1 LGKKIY
7 AIGLYGDEDERQGYY
22 VYLPDNFSANS
33 KIVVLVHGG
42 SWISGPDPEQTYGWG
57 SAYSTNPTQDNIVK
71 NLLAQGYVV
80 VVPLYR
86 LVQYGDNNTDILSN
100 TVTIQ
105 DQVDDI
111 DAAIQDVHN
120 IFPNCLGINANN
132 IQVIGE
138 SAGANL
144 ALLFAYT
151 QANTSYIKSVVSV
164 AGPTNMNQFAN
175 WLMSPPFAYSCGTD
189 FIVDNPN
196 TTIFTHFP
204 YYNVYDPIVPLITT
218 AFVNPVTCNVANIKL
233 GLFLTISPTSDNTAK
248 RILNSY
254 RLTESCVKQV
264 ITNPLSNT
272 AFNNISPCAVLN
284 ASRIV
289 PTFIIH
295 GTDDWIVP
303 YSKATNTMDTKLNST
318 GGLIGTYSST
328 GSGIPASSTYATTNN
343 KHLIKLYAGSNHN
356 VSDHSQ
362 TQPDIIT

>member
-1 LGKKIY
+1 
-7 AIGLYGDEDERQGYY
+7 
-22 VYLPDNFSANS
+22 
-33 KIVVLVHGG
+33 
-42 SWISGPDPEQTYGWG
+42 
-57 SAYSTNPTQDNIVK
+57 
-71 NLLAQGYVV
+71 
-80 VVPLYR
+80 
-86 LVQYGDNNTDILSN
+86 
-100 TVTIQ
+100 
-105 DQVDDI
+105 
-111 DAAIQDVHN
+111 
-120 IFPNCLGINANN
+120 
-132 IQVIGE
+132 
-138 SAGANL
+138 
-144 ALLFAYT
+144 
-151 QANTSYIKSVVSV
+151 
-164 AGPTNMNQFAN
+164 M
-175 WLMSPPFAYSCGTD
+175 
-189 FIVDNPN
+189 
-196 TTIFTHFP
+196 
-204 YYNVYDPIVPLITT
+204 
-218 AFVNPVTCNVANIKL
+218 TCNVANIKL